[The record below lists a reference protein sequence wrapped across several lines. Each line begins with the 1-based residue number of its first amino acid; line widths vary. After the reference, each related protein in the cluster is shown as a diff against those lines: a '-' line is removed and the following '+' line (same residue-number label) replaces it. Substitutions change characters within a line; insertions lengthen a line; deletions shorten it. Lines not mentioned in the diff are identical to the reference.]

1 MPKVITAKRKEGRL
15 GAKPYSTS
23 STSGVS
29 NDSSSSGTGSG
40 QGIQFNRDFG
50 QHILKNPLV
59 LNAIVDKANIRPS
72 DVVLEVGPGT
82 GNLTVRLLEKAS
94 RVIACE
100 IDPRLIAE
108 LQKRVQGS
116 PLASKLHIIQGDV
129 LKADLPYFDVCVA
142 NLPYQISSPFVFK
155 LLLHRP
161 LFRSAVLMFQREFA
175 QRLVAQPSDKLYCRL
190 SINTQL
196 LSKVEHLMKIG
207 KNNFRPPPKVESSV
221 VRIEPKNPPPAINYK
236 EWDGLVRIAFV
247 RKNKTLSA
255 GFKTTSMMEMLDK
268 NYRTHC
274 SLTNTVIEPDL
285 DIKKKVEA
293 ILEKYD
299 FGKMRA
305 RTMDL
310 DEFLKLLHVMNTEGI
325 HFA

>member
-1 MPKVITAKRKEGRL
+1 M
-15 GAKPYSTS
+15 
-23 STSGVS
+23 
-29 NDSSSSGTGSG
+29 
-40 QGIQFNRDFG
+40 
-50 QHILKNPLV
+50 
-59 LNAIVDKANIRPS
+59 
-72 DVVLEVGPGT
+72 VLEVGPGT
-82 GNLTVRLLEKAS
+82 GNLTVRLLEKAN

-196 LSKVEHLMKIG
+196 LAKVEHLMKIG

-236 EWDGLVRIAFV
+236 VIKIQSVRQRLRF
-247 RKNKTLSA
+247 T
-255 GFKTTSMMEMLDK
+255 
-268 NYRTHC
+268 
-274 SLTNTVIEPDL
+274 
-285 DIKKKVEA
+285 
-293 ILEKYD
+293 
-299 FGKMRA
+299 
-305 RTMDL
+305 
-310 DEFLKLLHVMNTEGI
+310 
-325 HFA
+325 